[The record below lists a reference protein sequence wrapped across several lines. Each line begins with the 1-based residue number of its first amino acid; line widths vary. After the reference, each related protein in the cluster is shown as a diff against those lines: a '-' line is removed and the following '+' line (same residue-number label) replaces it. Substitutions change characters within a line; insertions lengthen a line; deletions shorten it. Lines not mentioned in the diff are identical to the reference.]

1 MVAGGGFS
9 ERFLDLFF
17 GFRENWEW
25 SLRNV
30 IMNIVMPVVA
40 LALFIFVAIMVKN
53 GGEALEPW
61 SIRLPGARDYH
72 DGWEENPL
80 SFLAFGFKD
89 LLEIQRFIDNNGV
102 VHQFDTRPE
111 SMRED
116 VYLLVKS
123 RDFLQTICYG
133 LMGLG
138 DTLLVLL
145 FGWLNGVLKKRE
157 GNADEEETSPVAIF
171 LEGMK
176 EGPGETIALYLFGN
190 VVAWASAF
198 LGFKITLLLAPHIP
212 EQVNGK
218 IVLLFIIMLV
228 LGLPVVRSFI
238 RYLFYNIALSLAGSS
253 FLGWILFPVSILLLE
268 FVILKAIDNAQDT
281 GVQLFLIH
289 VKKAFKPDDSLI
301 HRILFFVI
309 MLVAVLTPAILCTMV
324 FGNYLHNK

>member
-1 MVAGGGFS
+1 MLNRKVLFVGGAQFIYQSVPKRSVFRKIIFPDFRPVGMCDNPVFPVENDS
-9 ERFLDLFF
+9 HPRVFL
-17 GFRENWEW
+17 R
-25 SLRNV
+25 RT
-30 IMNIVMPVVA
+30 
-40 LALFIFVAIMVKN
+40 
-53 GGEALEPW
+53 
-61 SIRLPGARDYH
+61 
-72 DGWEENPL
+72 
-80 SFLAFGFKD
+80 
-89 LLEIQRFIDNNGV
+89 LLG
-102 VHQFDTRPE
+102 
-111 SMRED
+111 
-116 VYLLVKS
+116 
-123 RDFLQTICYG
+123 DFLQAICYG

-171 LEGMK
+171 LEGMQ

-218 IVLLFIIMLV
+218 IVLMFIIMLV

-253 FLGWILFPVSILLLE
+253 FLGWFLFPISILLLE

-301 HRILFFVI
+301 HRILFLVI
-309 MLVAVLTPAILCTMV
+309 MLVAVLTPAILWTMI
-324 FGNYLHNK
+324 FGNHLHNK